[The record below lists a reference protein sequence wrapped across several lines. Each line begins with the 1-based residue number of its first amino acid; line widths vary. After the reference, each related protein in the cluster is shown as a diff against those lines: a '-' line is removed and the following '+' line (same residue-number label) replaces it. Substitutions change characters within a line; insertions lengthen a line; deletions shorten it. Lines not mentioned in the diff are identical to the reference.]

1 MENKYP
7 TGLLSFTYHVQHTE
21 EVRKLALEQLSTAMV
36 LFELSEPQKEL
47 VTKIQ
52 HESSLTDSLWE
63 QYAQELRPEVEQEV
77 KEIW

>member
-7 TGLLSFTYHVQHTE
+7 TGLLSFTYHVQHTK
-21 EVRKLALEQLSTAMV
+21 EVRELAIGQLSTAMA
-36 LFELSEPQKEL
+36 LFDLTEPQKDL

-52 HESSLTDSLWE
+52 QESTLTDSLWE